1 MIPRARHTDIA
12 APAKNDVMALS
23 IMTGE
28 ATHRTRP
35 ANDVKAEDRQNLL
48 VRPRLIVPV
57 WPVHTRRRG
66 ASQSGHAPKLSAG
79 RRRGARRRFARRE
92 AH

>member
-12 APAKNDVMALS
+12 TPAKNDVMALS

-48 VRPRLIVPV
+48 VRR
-57 WPVHTRRRG
+57 
-66 ASQSGHAPKLSAG
+66 
-79 RRRGARRRFARRE
+79 RRRFARRD

>member
-1 MIPRARHTDIA
+1 MIPRARQSDIA
-12 APAKNDVMALS
+12 APATKDMMALS

-48 VRPRLIVPV
+48 VRR
-57 WPVHTRRRG
+57 
-66 ASQSGHAPKLSAG
+66 
-79 RRRGARRRFARRE
+79 RRRFARRE

>member
-48 VRPRLIVPV
+48 VRR
-57 WPVHTRRRG
+57 
-66 ASQSGHAPKLSAG
+66 
-79 RRRGARRRFARRE
+79 RRRFGDPRGQRIGPRRE

>member
-1 MIPRARHTDIA
+1 MIPRARQSDIA
-12 APAKNDVMALS
+12 VPATKDMMALS

-28 ATHRTRP
+28 ATHPTRP

-48 VRPRLIVPV
+48 VRR
-57 WPVHTRRRG
+57 
-66 ASQSGHAPKLSAG
+66 
-79 RRRGARRRFARRE
+79 RRRFARRE

>member
-12 APAKNDVMALS
+12 TPAKNDVMALS

-35 ANDVKAEDRQNLL
+35 AIFWFAAAAASPAAKRTKPAC
-48 VRPRLIVPV
+48 
-57 WPVHTRRRG
+57 RRRDNRFPCR
-66 ASQSGHAPKLSAG
+66 SWRRPPPAPTLTSPEG
-79 RRRGARRRFARRE
+79 
-92 AH
+92 

>member
-1 MIPRARHTDIA
+1 MIPRARQSDIA
-12 APAKNDVMALS
+12 ASATKDVMALS

-35 ANDVKAEDRQNLL
+35 ANDVIAEDRQNLL
-48 VRPRLIVPV
+48 VRR
-57 WPVHTRRRG
+57 
-66 ASQSGHAPKLSAG
+66 
-79 RRRGARRRFARRE
+79 RRRFARRE

>member
-48 VRPRLIVPV
+48 VR
-57 WPVHTRRRG
+57 RRR
-66 ASQSGHAPKLSAG
+66 
-79 RRRGARRRFARRE
+79 R
-92 AH
+92 

>member
-48 VRPRLIVPV
+48 VRR
-57 WPVHTRRRG
+57 
-66 ASQSGHAPKLSAG
+66 
-79 RRRGARRRFARRE
+79 RRRFARLPAPRQSVPLPIV
-92 AH
+92 APASPRPHTHKPRRIISP

>member
-1 MIPRARHTDIA
+1 MIPRARQSDIA
-12 APAKNDVMALS
+12 APATKDMMALS

-35 ANDVKAEDRQNLL
+35 ANDVKAENLL
-48 VRPRLIVPV
+48 VRR
-57 WPVHTRRRG
+57 
-66 ASQSGHAPKLSAG
+66 
-79 RRRGARRRFARRE
+79 RRRFARRE

>member
-48 VRPRLIVPV
+48 VAAAAASPAAKRTKPAC
-57 WPVHTRRRG
+57 RRRDNRFPCR
-66 ASQSGHAPKLSAG
+66 SWRRPPPAPTLTSPEG
-79 RRRGARRRFARRE
+79 
-92 AH
+92 

>member
-12 APAKNDVMALS
+12 APAQNDVMALS

-48 VRPRLIVPV
+48 VRR
-57 WPVHTRRRG
+57 
-66 ASQSGHAPKLSAG
+66 
-79 RRRGARRRFARRE
+79 RRRFARRE